1 MQCSKSLAKDTRV
14 GKVDIDI
21 STLLQLCE
29 NDQGKFEDFGNFT
42 TCETQGTTADATLK
56 LKHIDDVSNNN
67 DLGTITVRLSTAD
80 ASKAGA
86 IVIGNAQGD
95 IELGGIDHSATVT
108 DSVTY
113 RVLDAGVA
121 AGAQQSNFLN
131 SLSSVM
137 SKLDLFVRFVDKAAK
152 VCVSLDLHDRFMT
165 MLAGP
170 PVCHL
175 CLACDIVAAQ
185 GTIEERESSYS

>member
-1 MQCSKSLAKDTRV
+1 MS
-14 GKVDIDI
+14 
-21 STLLQLCE
+21 
-29 NDQGKFEDFGNFT
+29 
-42 TCETQGTTADATLK
+42 
-56 LKHIDDVSNNN
+56 DDR
-67 DLGTITVRLSTAD
+67 DLGTITVRLTAID
-80 ASKAGA
+80 ASKASA
-86 IVIGNAQGD
+86 IVVGNAQED
-95 IELGGIDHSATVT
+95 IKLGGIDHSAVT
-108 DSVTY
+108 ESVTY
-113 RVLDAGVA
+113 RVLDAGVT
-121 AGAQQSNFLN
+121 AGAQQRVLN
-131 SLSSVM
+131 SLSGVM

>member
-1 MQCSKSLAKDTRV
+1 MQCSKSLAKDTRF

-56 LKHIDDVSNNN
+56 LKPIDDVSNNS

-121 AGAQQSNFLN
+121 AGAQHSVLN
-131 SLSSVM
+131 SLSGVM
-137 SKLDLFVRFVDKAAK
+137 SKLDLFVQFVDKAAK
-152 VCVSLDLHDRFMT
+152 VCVSLDLHERFMT

-175 CLACDIVAAQ
+175 CLACDIVAVQ
-185 GTIEERESSYS
+185 GTVEERESSYS